1 MLHLYEVY
9 CTQSGS
15 AEELRRW
22 VVINGLYI
30 KEPPMTVKELA
41 NDNFVTE
48 RTIYRDI
55 DIASERIAALIFGID
70 GIKKS

>member
-1 MLHLYEVY
+1 M
-9 CTQSGS
+9 
-15 AEELRRW
+15 
-22 VVINGLYI
+22 VINGLYI

>member
-1 MLHLYEVY
+1 
-9 CTQSGS
+9 
-15 AEELRRW
+15 
-22 VVINGLYI
+22 
-30 KEPPMTVKELA
+30 MTVKELA